1 MKQLDNIYN
10 LMKSWIVNKR
20 VGSIQVNF
28 MKGGVTNVNINRSVK
43 AEDIEIEPGGG

>member
-10 LMKSWIVNKR
+10 LMKFWVLNKR

-28 MKGGVTNVNINRSVK
+28 MKGGITNINIHRSVK
-43 AEDIEIEPGGG
+43 AEDIEIESDN